1 MKLIIAGSRT
11 FLIKDAVRLIQREVS
26 FQNIKGITQI
36 VNGGCQKG
44 VDYGAKLWAE
54 RNGYPIKYFNPQYT
68 RYHHKE
74 APLIRNTE
82 MADYAD
88 ALLLIWDGYSRG
100 SRDMLLKARIRKLN
114 VFLYNDNNTE
124 DTPIGIECSP
134 GVQYDNGF
142 FTEVL
147 SGPRI
152 NSGSRS

>member
-11 FLIKDAVRLIQREVS
+11 FLIKDAIRLIRQEVR
-26 FQNIKGITQI
+26 FQEIKGITQI
-36 VNGGCQKG
+36 VNGGCQRG
-44 VDYGAKLWAE
+44 VDYGAKLWAN
-54 RNGYPIKYFNPQYT
+54 RNRYPIKFFHPDYN
-68 RYHHKE
+68 RHHPKQ
-74 APLIRNTE
+74 ALLIRNTQ

-100 SRDMLLKARIRKLN
+100 SRDMLLKARIRKLK

-124 DTPIGIECSP
+124 DTPIGKE
-134 GVQYDNGF
+134 QTEDQNGF
-142 FTEVL
+142 FTGVL